1 MKTMILKTASLFLVF
16 GFFLTFQNSNA
27 QEKKLTR
34 QELKE
39 VRKAQM
45 VINFHILDTLLNRR
59 TFVLEANYL
68 QNKYGQRLP
77 VVSSLNF
84 IKVDGSRGILQ
95 TGANSGSGYNG
106 VGGVTAEGTVG
117 IWDLSKDADKLY
129 FTLHFSLLTN
139 LGNYDIWMT
148 VSSDAHASATITGLE
163 PGKLTWD
170 GQLNTIYNSRV
181 FKGQETY

>member
-45 VINFHILDTLLNRR
+45 VTNFHVLDTLLNRR

-68 QNKYGQRLP
+68 QNSYGQRLP

-84 IKVDGSRGILQ
+84 IQVDGSRGILQ
-95 TGANSGSGYNG
+95 TGANSGLGYNG

-117 IWDLSKDADKLY
+117 IWKLSKDADKLY

-148 VSSDAHASATITGLE
+148 VSSDSHASATITGLE

-181 FKGQETY
+181 FKGQNSY